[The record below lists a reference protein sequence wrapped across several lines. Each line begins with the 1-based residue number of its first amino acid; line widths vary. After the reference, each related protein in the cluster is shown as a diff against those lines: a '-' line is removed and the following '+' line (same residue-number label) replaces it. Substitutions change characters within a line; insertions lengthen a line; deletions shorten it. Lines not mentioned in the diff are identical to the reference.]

1 MTIILIMY
9 FGLELSKVDLYE
21 KYYCST
27 KQRISNVNDVFAD
40 VNVVNIKLSQE
51 LLTRS
56 EQLEPKDGL
65 SLRPR

>member
-1 MTIILIMY
+1 MKNITVAQSS
-9 FGLELSKVDLYE
+9 GLA
-21 KYYCST
+21 
-27 KQRISNVNDVFAD
+27 IVNDVFAD